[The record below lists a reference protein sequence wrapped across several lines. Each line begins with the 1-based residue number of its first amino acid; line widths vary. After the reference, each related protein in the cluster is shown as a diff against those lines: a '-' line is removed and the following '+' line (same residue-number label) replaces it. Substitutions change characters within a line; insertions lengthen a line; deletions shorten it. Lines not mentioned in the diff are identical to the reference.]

1 MTASRRRR
9 RRTRPARTVLFLL
22 FSALAIVVVL
32 TMHAL
37 QNKPTYENEG
47 LGDNEKVM
55 MDTVW
60 LIADETGYLADAD
73 RSRINTLIDRWR
85 AQCRR
90 GDAERVQAIE
100 RTPGVG
106 QLTGTERSKI
116 LNSYKGLCSQ

>member
-60 LIADETGYLADAD
+60 LIADETGYY
-73 RSRINTLIDRWR
+73 TLIDRWR